1 MREIVLDTETTG
13 LDPDAGHRLIEVAAI
28 ELVNHL
34 PTGKK
39 FQRYLNPERDITA
52 EAQAVHGLT
61 AAFLADKP
69 VFAEIVAEL
78 LEFVADSRLIIHN
91 AEFDLKFLNAELKLL
106 GFPPLLMARCVD
118 SVQLARRKFPGAPAS
133 LDALCQ
139 RFNIDNAHRTL
150 HGALLDAELLAEV
163 YLELVGGRQSH
174 LSLEGEEVLPG
185 LPMSGLVT
193 PKAARPGRIIRVH
206 AADESELTAHAALL
220 AKLKNPIWTA
230 SS

>member
-13 LDPDAGHRLIEVAAI
+13 LDPDAGHRLIEIAAI

-34 PTGKK
+34 PTGRKL
-39 FQRYLNPERDITA
+39 QRYLNPERDITA
-52 EAQAVHGLT
+52 EAQAIHGLT

-78 LEFVADSRLIIHN
+78 LEFIGESRLVIHN

-106 GFPPLLMARCVD
+106 GFPPLQLTRCVD

-133 LDALCQ
+133 FDALCQ

-163 YLELVGGRQSH
+163 YLELIGGRQSH
-174 LSLEGEEVLPG
+174 LLLEGEEALPG
-185 LPMSGLVT
+185 MPGAGIAI
-193 PKAARPGRIIRVH
+193 PRAARPGRTVRVH
-206 AADESELTAHAALL
+206 APSEDEFAAHAALL
-220 AKLKNPIWTA
+220 AKLKNPIWVGPG
-230 SS
+230 